1 VPRVTAEARDAG
13 ELLLKAIA
21 NPLRQRILAA
31 INEGDAT
38 SPNEVSRR
46 LGEPLGRVSHH
57 VRVLAKL
64 GAIELV
70 RTEPRRGA
78 VEHYY
83 RALVRPWFDDAE
95 WDRLPLSVRRTL
107 FGHPLERLLRDIP
120 EAARGTGFDHP
131 RAHVSYSH
139 FDLDEAG
146 MDELADLLG
155 ETLDRAQ
162 AIAAAARDRLGD
174 DEPAVRTEMG
184 IVHFERP

>member
-1 VPRVTAEARDAG
+1 VTTRAG
-13 ELLLKAIA
+13 EAGEKLLKAIA
-21 NPLRQRILAA
+21 HPLRARILAT
-31 INEGDAT
+31 INEGEET
-38 SPNEVSRR
+38 SPNEVSRA

-57 VRVLAKL
+57 VRVLHRL

-83 RALVRPWFDDAE
+83 RALVRPWFDDE
-95 WDRLPLSVRRTL
+95 SWSRLPLSVRRTL
-107 FGHPLERLLRDIP
+107 FGQPLERLMHDIP

-139 FDLDEAG
+139 VDLDDEG
-146 MDELADLLG
+146 MHAVADLLR
-155 ETLDRAQ
+155 ETLERVEEIEAE
-162 AIAAAARDRLGD
+162 ARERLDG
-174 DEPAVRTEMG
+174 DEPALRTELG